1 MDVFTELETRRP
13 REGVSEVESLRHRL
27 AASEARADELTTTLR
42 EAREA
47 IAGLRDEVE
56 KLSAPPS
63 AYAVYLAANPD
74 GTVNILANGRKLK
87 VCLRPS
93 ISAGDLRPGQELVLN
108 EALNVVAAAGY
119 EMQSEVVILRGVL
132 D

>member
-1 MDVFTELETRRP
+1 MDVITELESRRA
-13 REGVSEVESLRHRL
+13 RVGASEVESLRHRL
-27 AASEARADELTTTLR
+27 AASEARSNELTTALR
-42 EAREA
+42 DARDA

-74 GTVNILANGRKLK
+74 GTVNVLVNGRKLK
-87 VCLRPS
+87 VSLRQS
-93 ISAGDLRPGQELVLN
+93 ISAADLRPGQELVLN